1 LRPMANHAFV
11 YFLAFAMPGAFG
23 FFAFS
28 IYTRI
33 LSPEEYALYSIGTS
47 VSFLIGSVA
56 YGWIRFSV
64 GRYQAESPAANF
76 LPFLLVCYAA
86 VTTLLVPVIGI
97 SSFLIKSLPVAAVLA
112 VWALTM
118 SQALFDISQEIRR
131 ARGQSVAFA
140 EATIGRS
147 ILSFSF
153 AVAGA
158 FYFFSG
164 AGLVFGIAT
173 GFAIMAVRF
182 LVKNRTWLLR
192 HTLAP
197 TEVKRFLA
205 YGMPLT
211 LSGLAFAGNSTAARA
226 MVATL
231 LGASDA
237 GQFGA
242 ALDVTTQLAGI
253 VAASV
258 SAIVAPIA
266 IRACR
271 EGGVAAA
278 TARLGDG
285 AELMLAALA
294 PATAGLIILAQSF
307 GDIVVGPRF
316 EHAAQVLIPVL
327 ALSRAIDAFS
337 QYYLHLGFQIIER
350 PSLQI
355 VCGGATVIIN
365 ISLAAILLPT
375 YGVQG
380 AVYGLLIGD
389 IVGAVVSFL
398 LLRMMFPMP
407 IKIHSLARVG
417 VCTALMVAACAPLA
431 HSLEGRPLLSLLF
444 VPMAGVLIYGAAAYA
459 LDIAKIRTQ
468 SLRFRFSEAKGQL
481 L

>member
-1 LRPMANHAFV
+1 MANHALI
-11 YFLAFAMPGAFG
+11 YLLAFAMPGVFG

-47 VSFLIGSVA
+47 VSFLIGNVA

-64 GRYQAESPAANF
+64 GRYQAEAPATNF
-76 LPFLLVCYAA
+76 LPFLLVCYMA
-86 VTTLLVPVIGI
+86 VTALLVPIIAV
-97 SSFLIKSLPVAAVLA
+97 SSSMTKSLPAAAVLA

-118 SQALFDISQEIRR
+118 AQALFDIGQETRR
-131 ARGQSVAFA
+131 ARGQSMAFA
-140 EATIGRS
+140 KATIGRS
-147 ILSFSF
+147 LLSFSF

-164 AGLVFGIAT
+164 AGLVFGIAA
-173 GFAIMAVRF
+173 GFAVMAIVF
-182 LVKNRTWLLR
+182 LFKNRAWLLR
-192 HTLAP
+192 HSLAAN
-197 TEVKRFLA
+197 EVKRFLV
-205 YGMPLT
+205 YGVPLT

-226 MVATL
+226 MVAAI
-231 LGASDA
+231 LGAGDA
-237 GQFGA
+237 GRFGA

-258 SAIVAPIA
+258 SAIVAPLA

-271 EGGVAAA
+271 DGGMAAA
-278 TARLGDG
+278 RARLGDG

-316 EHAAQVLIPVL
+316 EQAAQVLIPLL
-327 ALSRAIDAFS
+327 AISRAIDAFS
-337 QYYLHLGFQIIER
+337 QYYLHLGFQILER
-350 PSLQI
+350 PSLQV
-355 VCGGATVIIN
+355 VCGGATLIVN
-365 ISLAAILLPT
+365 VSLAAILLPT
-375 YGVQG
+375 QGVQG

-389 IVGAVVSFL
+389 IVGLAVSFF
-398 LLRMMFPMP
+398 LLRTMFPMP
-407 IKIHSLARVG
+407 IPVHSLVRVG
-417 VCTALMVAACAPLA
+417 ACTALMIAVCAPLA
-431 HSLEGRPLLSLLF
+431 HSLEARPLSSLLI
-444 VPMAGVLIYGAAAYA
+444 VPVAGVLVYGLAAYA

-468 SLRFRFSEAKGQL
+468 SIRFKLSGTRGQL

>member
-1 LRPMANHAFV
+1 MANHALI
-11 YFLAFAMPGAFG
+11 YLLAFAMPGVFG

-33 LSPEEYALYSIGTS
+33 LSPEEYALYSVGTS
-47 VSFLIGSVA
+47 VSFLIGNVA

-64 GRYQAESPAANF
+64 GRYQAEKPAANF
-76 LPFLLVCYAA
+76 LPFLLVCYLA
-86 VTTLLVPVIGI
+86 VTALLIPAIGL
-97 SSFLIKSLPVAAVLA
+97 SSSMIERLPAVAVMAVS
-112 VWALTM
+112 ALTM
-118 SQALFDISQEIRR
+118 AQALFDISQEIRR

-140 EATIGRS
+140 KATIGRS
-147 ILSFSF
+147 LLSFSF

-173 GFAIMAVRF
+173 GFAAMAALF
-182 LVKNRTWLLR
+182 LFKNRARLFR
-192 HTLAP
+192 HTLAAN
-197 TEVKRFLA
+197 EVKRFLI
-205 YGMPLT
+205 YGVPLT
-211 LSGLAFAGNSTAARA
+211 LSGLAFSGNSTAARA
-226 MVATL
+226 MVATV

-242 ALDVTTQLAGI
+242 AFDVTTQLAGI
-253 VAASV
+253 IAASV
-258 SAIVAPIA
+258 SAIVAPMA

-271 EGGVAAA
+271 DGGAIAARA
-278 TARLGDG
+278 KLADG

-316 EHAAQVLIPVL
+316 EQAAQTLIPLL
-327 ALSRAIDAFS
+327 ALSRALDAFS

-350 PSLQI
+350 PLLQ
-355 VCGGATVIIN
+355 VLCGGVTLIIN
-365 ISLAAILLPT
+365 VSLAAILLPI

-380 AVYGLLIGD
+380 AVYSLLIGD
-389 IVGAVVSFL
+389 VAGLVASFL

-407 IKIHSLARVG
+407 LPLSSLARVG
-417 VCTALMVAACAPLA
+417 LCTAVMIAVCAPLA
-431 HSLEGRPLLSLLF
+431 YSLEARPLLSLLI
-444 VPMAGVLIYGAAAYA
+444 VPVVGILVYGAGAYA

-468 SLRFRFSEAKGQL
+468 SVRFRLSEARGQL